1 MSNKVRTALILSSIP
16 LFFAGAAALGG
27 EGVQVK
33 VTNDGTQDIV
43 VTVYDMSS
51 REPRVVLENER
62 INGFTSVPI
71 NALSDASGRAVLSW
85 RATSTDRTTPACGHD
100 DGVQIND
107 SSSLNVHAD
116 SSCT

>member
-1 MSNKVRTALILSSIP
+1 MNFTRRSTVIFTAVP
-16 LFFAGAAALGG
+16 LLLAGAAAFGG

-51 REPRVVLENER
+51 RTPRVVLENAR

-71 NALSDASGRAVLSW
+71 NALTDATGRANLSW
-85 RATSTDRTTPACGHD
+85 RATSADRNSPACGHD
-100 DGVQIND
+100 DGVEIND
-107 SSSLNVHAD
+107 SSALNVHAD